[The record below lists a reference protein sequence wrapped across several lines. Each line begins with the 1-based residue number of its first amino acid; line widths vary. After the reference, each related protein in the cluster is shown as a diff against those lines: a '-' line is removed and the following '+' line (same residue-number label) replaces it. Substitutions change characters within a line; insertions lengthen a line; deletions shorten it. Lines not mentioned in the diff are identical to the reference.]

1 VRGPRIS
8 VIQGKNRVNQE
19 SGPPTPLE
27 LSHRILPTGEA
38 AVEIGGE
45 LDLDTADQAFR
56 YVQKIIDRHRGPV
69 VVSLAGVS
77 FCDARGLRALV
88 LIANYADQADC
99 PLRLTSPSPKLAKL
113 MRMTGLDRK
122 FPAAG

>member
-1 VRGPRIS
+1 VRGPRIT
-8 VIQGKNRVNQE
+8 VIQGKKRVNQE
-19 SGPPTPLE
+19 KGPPTPLE

-45 LDLDTADQAFR
+45 LDMDTADQAFS
-56 YVQKIIDRHRGPV
+56 YVQQIINRHCGPV
-69 VVSLAGVS
+69 VVSLAEVS

-88 LIANYADQADC
+88 RMANYADQANC
-99 PLRLTSPSPKLAKL
+99 PFRVTSPGQRLTKL
-113 MRMTGLDRK
+113 MRMTGLDEK

>member
-1 VRGPRIS
+1 M
-8 VIQGKNRVNQE
+8 NQE
-19 SGPPTPLE
+19 KGPPTPLE

-45 LDLDTADQAFR
+45 LDMDTAEQAFR
-56 YVQKIIDRHRGPV
+56 YVQKVINRHRGPV

-88 LIANYADQADC
+88 RMANHADEASR
-99 PLRLTSPSPKLAKL
+99 PFRVTSPSPRLTKL
-113 MRMTGLDRK
+113 MRMTGLDSK
-122 FPAAG
+122 FLAAG